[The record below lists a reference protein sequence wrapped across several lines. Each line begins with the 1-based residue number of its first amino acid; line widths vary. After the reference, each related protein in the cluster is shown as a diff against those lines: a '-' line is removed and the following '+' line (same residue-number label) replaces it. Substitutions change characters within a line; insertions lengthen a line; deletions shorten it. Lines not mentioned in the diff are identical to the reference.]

1 MTLDR
6 SLEGE
11 DVIVVKNGLRLCGR
25 CASVAVRKVP
35 LCIRMFIE
43 NVL

>member
-11 DVIVVKNGLRLCGR
+11 DVIVVKNGPRSCGR
-25 CASVAVRKVP
+25 CASVAVRRVL

-43 NVL
+43 NLL